1 MNIIHYVFQF
11 FSVLNVLQSNKRKN
25 LFFLLVQEHTY
36 TSGEKKLKKEYK
48 LQTKTDSNNLF
59 NSETERIYRYLFIY
73 LFMVF
78 LQQNTRRLKDG
89 KHGAYVQ

>member
-1 MNIIHYVFQF
+1 MYSNQISAKIF
-11 FSVLNVLQSNKRKN
+11 F
-25 LFFLLVQEHTY
+25 FLVQEHTY